1 MAATVARAGL
11 VIPERPDR
19 LARAAVAFGRWGQSV
34 AGLMAAA
41 SARYPDR
48 TAIVDEHGSHT
59 YAELWTET
67 NAVAHGLLGEGVT
80 SGATVGILHRNSYRF
95 ISSVVAA
102 AKVGASTVFLNT
114 EHAGPQVAGVVE
126 SEGIEVVLHDRELAA
141 LVADLPIQRF
151 DSLALAA
158 FAAASSTSDPRPPR
172 RTGRTVIL
180 TSGTTGRPKGAV
192 RASLGGGVSGGAS
205 GAGLLERI
213 PFRVGQTVV
222 VAPPL
227 FHSWGLAGAFMTL
240 GLSGTV
246 VLASRF
252 DPEATLALVARTRA
266 DALIVVP
273 VMLHRMLAL
282 DDTVFAEHPT
292 PSLRII
298 ASSGSALGAPL
309 TLRTLDR
316 FGPVLYNAYGSTEVS
331 IATVATPADLKAQPD
346 TVGRPVLATRV
357 QVLDSTGRPAPTGTT
372 GRVFVGSDLRFDG
385 YTGGGGKEERR
396 GMLSTGDVG
405 HFDPFG
411 RLMIDGREDD
421 MIVSGGE
428 NVFPGEVED
437 VLQRHEEVADVAVI
451 GVSDEEFGQ
460 RLRAYVVRAEDAT
473 VSEQELRDHVRGQLA
488 RFKVPREVV
497 FVDELPRTATGK
509 LLRRDLR
516 DSEAD
521 TQ

>member
-1 MAATVARAGL
+1 
-11 VIPERPDR
+11 
-19 LARAAVAFGRWGQSV
+19 
-34 AGLMAAA
+34 
-41 SARYPDR
+41 
-48 TAIVDEHGSHT
+48 
-59 YAELWTET
+59 
-67 NAVAHGLLGEGVT
+67 
-80 SGATVGILHRNSYRF
+80 
-95 ISSVVAA
+95 
-102 AKVGASTVFLNT
+102 
-114 EHAGPQVAGVVE
+114 
-126 SEGIEVVLHDRELAA
+126 
-141 LVADLPIQRF
+141 
-151 DSLALAA
+151 
-158 FAAASSTSDPRPPR
+158 
-172 RTGRTVIL
+172 
-180 TSGTTGRPKGAV
+180 
-192 RASLGGGVSGGAS
+192 
-205 GAGLLERI
+205 
-213 PFRVGQTVV
+213 
-222 VAPPL
+222 
-227 FHSWGLAGAFMTL
+227 MTL

-252 DPEATLALVARTRA
+252 DPEATLALVARTEA

-282 DDTVFAEHPT
+282 DDGVFAEHPT

-357 QVLDSTGRPAPTGTT
+357 QVLDSAGRPVPTGTT

-385 YTGGGGKEERR
+385 YTGGGGKEEQR

-405 HFDPFG
+405 HFDASG

-437 VLQRHEEVADVAVI
+437 VLQRHAEVADVAVI
-451 GVSDEEFGQ
+451 GVPDEEFGQ
-460 RLRAYVVRAEDAT
+460 RLRAYVVRADAAS
-473 VSEQELRDHVRGQLA
+473 VAEQELRDHVRSQLA

-509 LLRRDLR
+509 LLRRELR
-516 DSEAD
+516 GTEAD
-521 TQ
+521 SQ

>member
-1 MAATVARAGL
+1 LAATVARAGL

-19 LARAAVAFGRWGQSV
+19 LARAAMAFGRWGQSV

-48 TAIVDEHGSHT
+48 VAIVDDHGSHT
-59 YAELWTET
+59 YAELWEET
-67 NAVAHGLLGEGVT
+67 NAVANGLIDEGVK

-114 EHAGPQVAGVVE
+114 EHAPPQVEGVVE
-126 SEGIEVVLHDRELAA
+126 GEGIDVVLHDRELAD
-141 LVADLPIQRF
+141 LVEKLPIARF
-151 DSLALAA
+151 DGLALAA
-158 FAAASSTSDPRPPR
+158 LGASSSTSDPTPPR

-227 FHSWGLAGAFMTL
+227 FHSWGLASAFLTL

-246 VLASRF
+246 VVASRF
-252 DPEATLALVARTRA
+252 DAEGTLALVARTRA
-266 DALIVVP
+266 QALIVVP

-282 DDTVFAEHPT
+282 DDETIARHDT
-292 PSLRII
+292 ASLKII
-298 ASSGSALGAPL
+298 ASSGSAIGAPL
-309 TLRTLDR
+309 ATRTLDQ

-331 IATVATPADLKAQPD
+331 IATVATPADLRAQPD

-357 QVLDSTGRPAPTGTT
+357 EVLDSAARSVRIGTT

-405 HFDPFG
+405 HFDEAG

-437 VLQRHEEVADVAVI
+437 VLHRHDAVADVAVV
-451 GVSDEEFGQ
+451 GVPDEEFGQ
-460 RLRAYVVRAEDAT
+460 RLRAYVVRARGVT
-473 VSEQELRDHVRGQLA
+473 VTEKALRDHVRSQLA

-509 LLRRDLR
+509 LLRRELR
-516 DSEAD
+516 EMESP
-521 TQ
+521 